1 MVLDIMDGAKDSENV
16 RKAMRKDCC
25 GGCEGAV
32 VSYEV
37 AVI

>member
-1 MVLDIMDGAKDSENV
+1 MLDIMDGAKDSEKV

-32 VSYEV
+32 VSYEDS
-37 AVI
+37 VIR